1 MLMLWTLAVTPG
13 VTHFRAY
20 HPTIVP
26 HFFSFHLPVF
36 WFGFSCSDYLLLV
49 TIGACCGTAV
59 LSFAWK
65 WKVGRWNLRLGQTL
79 PEIPIKQLICGAIC
93 PRINMIRT
101 LTHIWIENANK
112 SWKQIHHSHQH
123 PIPGKDM
130 VLLSS
135 SRAGGIIPDIRSG
148 FIAGNR
154 NDKEYGVNN
163 LYLQLFAG
171 ERTARY
177 LRGWGK

>member
-1 MLMLWTLAVTPG
+1 MLMLWPLAVTPG

-20 HPTIVP
+20 YCCP
-26 HFFSFHLPVF
+26 SFLRVHLSVL
-36 WFGFSCSDYLLLV
+36 WFDFSCSDYVLLV
-49 TIGACCGTAV
+49 TIGPCCETAA
-59 LSFAWK
+59 LSFEWK
-65 WKVGRWNLRLGQTL
+65 WKVCRRWNLRFGQTL

-123 PIPGKDM
+123 LIPAKEM

-135 SRAGGIIPDIRSG
+135 SRAGGIIRDIRSG